1 MNVNSINYISSL
13 FNSYTNNKPDDN
25 IIEQIGNKYSN
36 YINISAFGESLNN
49 LYNDLKNISNSQDRE
64 KALSGA
70 RNVITSLAKNS
81 DGLELSKL
89 TGSLQ
94 TLKKE
99 NADAFNSF
107 FITENE
113 LNNMNYDTKKWVTN
127 FANLYGTGYQKNY
140 IEETNT
146 ILKSDTENSDKLT
159 TIDNFINAIDTMLNT
174 KFPKEDMIKNSIST
188 FFKGIDNYQDLTQ
201 KNNYIN
207 DFTENITKGIA

>member
-113 LNNMNYDTKKWVTN
+113 LNRK
-127 FANLYGTGYQKNY
+127 QR
-140 IEETNT
+140 
-146 ILKSDTENSDKLT
+146 
-159 TIDNFINAIDTMLNT
+159 
-174 KFPKEDMIKNSIST
+174 
-188 FFKGIDNYQDLTQ
+188 
-201 KNNYIN
+201 
-207 DFTENITKGIA
+207 